1 METQSVLQKV
11 IIEKNETCL
20 SYAIKR
26 SAKFKELLTSKDL
39 LGIYRNLENSY
50 DIDKLNIPE
59 KAKNIRPD
67 GTFPPYP
74 SSSSSLEEGDV
85 FAIRNRFSDR
95 ELVISEID
103 EDGKVTMSYC
113 TGGFHIVVLEKF
125 DKATRKATFSSLS
138 IKDFKPSIRVYDSK
152 VLYETYG
159 DGSNNLLLKAL
170 T

>member
-1 METQSVLQKV
+1 MESQPVLQKV
-11 IIEKNETCL
+11 VIEKNETCL

-67 GTFPPYP
+67 GVVITAAGSPPKV
-74 SSSSSLEEGDV
+74 GDV
-85 FAIRNRFSDR
+85 FAIKNRFSDK

-103 EDGKVTMSYC
+103 ESGKVTMSYC
-113 TGGFHIVVLEKF
+113 TGGFHIVVLEHVSF
-125 DKATRKATFSSLS
+125 HTGICTFSSLS

>member
-1 METQSVLQKV
+1 MMESASPLQKV
-11 IIEKNETCL
+11 AITKNETCL
-20 SYAIKR
+20 SYAFRR
-26 SAKFKELLTSKDL
+26 SYTFFEVLQKEGLLE
-39 LGIYRNLENSY
+39 IYENLENAY

-59 KAKNIRPD
+59 KAKSIMPD
-67 GTFPPYP
+67 GVIITPAKHHPKV
-74 SSSSSLEEGDV
+74 GDV
-85 FAIRNRFSDR
+85 FAIKNRFSDR

-113 TGGFHIVVLEKF
+113 TGGFHIVVLEKINF
-125 DKATRKATFSSLS
+125 DTGLCTFSSLS

-159 DGSNNLLLKAL
+159 DGSNNLLLKAI